1 MIISSYQQKPVIEE
15 EIKRLYSEYNDLI
28 TKKEKLT
35 KELNDKN
42 KDFAIIEHY
51 TEEIY
56 NLKKIIDEYERQ
68 KRMRN
73 YLINYNKINHLI
85 LVN

>member
-1 MIISSYQQKPVIEE
+1 M
-15 EIKRLYSEYNDLI
+15 N
-28 TKKEKLT
+28 
-35 KELNDKN
+35 NKN

-56 NLKKIIDEYERQ
+56 KLKKIIDESERQ

-85 LVN
+85 LAN